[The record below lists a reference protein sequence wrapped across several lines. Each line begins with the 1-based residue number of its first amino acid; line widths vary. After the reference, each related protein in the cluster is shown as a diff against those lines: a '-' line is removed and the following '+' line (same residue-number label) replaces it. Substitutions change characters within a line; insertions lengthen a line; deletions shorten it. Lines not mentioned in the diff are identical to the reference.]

1 MADFVAVIRRA
12 VDGLSNNTPEMRA
25 KVYEKARGAV
35 MRQLQNMSPRPPEEM
50 LRRQLDK
57 LEAAIVEVEAEHA
70 EALMAAEEEEAMSA
84 AAVSAAPA
92 FVEPEPAEPEPVEP
106 EAPAA
111 PVPAHVEE
119 PAAVEA
125 VEPEPWSPAP
135 EAYASPAEETDEHA
149 YVEVDAAHPV
159 EHVAE
164 NPDVFAPAA
173 DERRDA
179 APAAAPVFDYP
190 EVTAA
195 EPASA
200 GTLEPET
207 VEPDDHYVAGTGS
220 AAENMYAPWPEAE
233 REQTPEA
240 PAEQVPDEPQEQHG
254 FAPWPETAETVVHA
268 DEPVSAA
275 EPAAAPPAFGDWP
288 PYREDASDPFVFP
301 DEPAP
306 SAAPVA
312 RNEPPA
318 KASVFDEADALGEF
332 DDFVRSGQSKRP
344 TPEMPP
350 ALDLLEWDEADH
362 QTSFAGKDA
371 APEATPLEGADA
383 GWFKE
388 FEQGAAGASAAP
400 AAAANGKSSGAKM
413 HASTEDIDALLA
425 NAEQKAYRREDK
437 PRRNYAPVVL
447 GVAGVLLLAGAG
459 YGLWVNRDSIGS
471 LVDGLVSSAPSTET
485 AGEQTTPETET
496 PETIVPSGNGT
507 VPADPAANGNGTPA
521 PDGSVTGQ
529 KFTQRLL
536 PDGGE
541 VDEGVAAVPGGA
553 VPAGEGTSVAEKNVP
568 SDTSPTTPPVQAPAA
583 EGTPAT
589 PTTTPPTTPPT
600 TPGAAPAG
608 DVAMPTDGQKA
619 FLYEERLGQTVPT
632 TVPGHIVWTAL
643 RETAENGKAEPV
655 IQGSLSIPG
664 RGLSALITF
673 KRNADNS
680 LPASHLAEVVFSVP
694 ADFEGGAID
703 SIQRIAMKATEQD
716 RGDPLIAVSA
726 KITDDTYMIA
736 FNDFAEVVARN
747 LELLQSRN
755 WIDIPVT
762 YRNGRRA
769 LLTLD
774 KGVQGKAVFDSV
786 IKEWATMSSARG
798 G

>member
-12 VDGLSNNTPEMRA
+12 VDGLSNNTPDMRA

-35 MRQLQNMSPRPPEEM
+35 MRQLQNMTPRPPEEM

-70 EALMAAEEEEAMSA
+70 EALMAIEEEAAMVA

-92 FVEPEPAEPEPVEP
+92 FVEPEPVEPRPVEP
-106 EAPAA
+106 ELPAA
-111 PVPAHVEE
+111 AAPTYVEE
-119 PAAVEA
+119 QAPVET
-125 VEPEPWSPAP
+125 VEPEPWNPAP
-135 EAYASPAEETDEHA
+135 DVYARPAEETDEHA
-149 YVEVDAAHPV
+149 YAGVDEADAAHPV

-164 NPDVFAPAA
+164 NPDVFAPAV
-173 DERRDA
+173 DERREA
-179 APAAAPVFDYP
+179 APAAAPFYDYP
-190 EVTAA
+190 EVTTA

-200 GTLEPET
+200 VTPDPET
-207 VEPDDHYVAGTGS
+207 VDPDDHYAAGKGS
-220 AAENMYAPWPEAE
+220 AAEDVYAPWPEAAPVP
-233 REQTPEA
+233 TPA
-240 PAEQVPDEPQEQHG
+240 VPADHATDEPQEPHG

-268 DEPVSAA
+268 DEPASAV

-306 SAAPVA
+306 SATPTA
-312 RNEPPA
+312 RDEPKP
-318 KASVFDEADALGEF
+318 KAAAFDEADALGEF

-371 APEATPLEGADA
+371 APEAAPLEGADA

-388 FEQGAAGASAAP
+388 FEQGAVGASAAP
-400 AAAANGKSSGAKM
+400 AAANGKAKGAKAR
-413 HASTEDIDALLA
+413 ASTEDIDALLA

-459 YGLWVNRDSIGS
+459 YGLWVNRDAVGS
-471 LVDGLVSSAPSTET
+471 LVDGLVNSAPSTET
-485 AGEQTTPETET
+485 AGEPTPPATET
-496 PETIVPSGNGT
+496 PGTIVPAGNGT
-507 VPADPAANGNGTPA
+507 VPADPVANGNGNGTPA

-553 VPAGEGTSVAEKNVP
+553 VPTGEGTSVAEKNVP

-589 PTTTPPTTPPT
+589 PTTTPPATP
-600 TPGAAPAG
+600 AAPAG
-608 DVAMPTDGQKA
+608 DVVMPVDGQKA

-716 RGDPLIAVSA
+716 RGDPLIAVTA

-747 LELLQSRN
+747 LELLQSRG

-786 IKEWATMSSARG
+786 IKEWSTMSSARG

>member
-70 EALMAAEEEEAMSA
+70 EALMAIEEEAATATA
-84 AAVSAAPA
+84 AAYVAPA
-92 FVEPEPAEPEPVEP
+92 FVEPEPVPPEPVEP
-106 EAPAA
+106 EAPAEPEPA
-111 PVPAHVEE
+111 PVEAPVV
-119 PAAVEA
+119 AAA
-125 VEPEPWSPAP
+125 PEPWSPEP
-135 EAYASPAEETDEHA
+135 ETSASPSVDTDEPA
-149 YVEVDAAHPV
+149 SVGENAAHPV
-159 EHVAE
+159 EHAAQ
-164 NPDVFAPAA
+164 NPDVFAPMVDDRSGAVAA
-173 DERRDA
+173 ERPRY
-179 APAAAPVFDYP
+179 DYP
-190 EVTAA
+190 EVTAD
-195 EPASA
+195 EPAADRASPA
-200 GTLEPET
+200 
-207 VEPDDHYVAGTGS
+207 VDADDHFAADAGS
-220 AAENMYAPWPEAE
+220 AAPGAYAPWPEPE
-233 REQTPEA
+233 PEPVRTPPAADVEA
-240 PAEQVPDEPQEQHG
+240 WDETPQPDRLAQ
-254 FAPWPETAETVVHA
+254 WPDDAETVVHG
-268 DEPVSAA
+268 DVQDRPVT
-275 EPAAAPPAFGDWP
+275 PVTAPPAFGDWP
-288 PYREDASDPFVFP
+288 PYEEDAPDPFVLP
-301 DEPAP
+301 EDAT
-306 SAAPVA
+306 APVA
-312 RNEPPA
+312 PIAPDAPKA
-318 KASVFDEADALGEF
+318 KTFDEAGALGEF

-344 TPEMPP
+344 APEMPP

-362 QTSFAGKDA
+362 QTSFAGKAA
-371 APEATPLEGADA
+371 APDADLSDGADA
-383 GWFKE
+383 GWFKD
-388 FEQGAAGASAAP
+388 FDQGAANASAVP
-400 AAAANGKSSGAKM
+400 AAARGNGAKAQT
-413 HASTEDIDALLA
+413 ASTEDIDALLA
-425 NAEQKAYRREDK
+425 NAEQKAYRRDDK

-459 YGLWVNRDSIGS
+459 YGLWINRDAVGS
-471 LVDGLVSSAPSTET
+471 LVEGLMSSAPQTET
-485 AGEQTTPETET
+485 ASEETTADTET
-496 PETIVPSGNGT
+496 PGTIVPSGNGT
-507 VPADPAANGNGTPA
+507 IPADPAANGTPPA
-521 PDGSVTGQ
+521 DGSVTGH

-541 VDEGVAAVPGGA
+541 VDEGVGAAPGSA

-568 SDTSPTTPPVQAPAA
+568 SATSPTTPAIQAPAA
-583 EGTPAT
+583 AEGAATTTPAPAT
-589 PTTTPPTTPPT
+589 PGAPT
-600 TPGAAPAG
+600 APAATAAS
-608 DVAMPTDGQKA
+608 DVAMPVDGQKA

-643 RETAENGKAEPV
+643 RETADNGKAEPV

-664 RGLSALITF
+664 RGLTALITF

-716 RGDPLIAVSA
+716 RGDPLIAVTA

-747 LELLQSRN
+747 LELLQSRG

-774 KGVQGKAVFDSV
+774 KGAQGKAVFDSV
-786 IKEWATMSSARG
+786 IKEWSTMSSARG

>member
-70 EALMAAEEEEAMSA
+70 EALMAAEEEEAMNA

-111 PVPAHVEE
+111 PAPTYTEKQAPVET
-119 PAAVEA
+119 
-125 VEPEPWSPAP
+125 VEPEPWNPAP
-135 EAYASPAEETDEHA
+135 EAYVSPAEETDEHA
-149 YVEVDAAHPV
+149 YVGVDEADAAHPV

-179 APAAAPVFDYP
+179 AAAGAPFYDYP
-190 EVTAA
+190 EGPAA
-195 EPASA
+195 EPA

-207 VEPDDHYVAGTGS
+207 VEPDPYASGTSS
-220 AAENMYAPWPEAE
+220 AAEDVYAPWPEAAPVP
-233 REQTPEA
+233 TPEA
-240 PAEQVPDEPQEQHG
+240 PAEPVPDEPQEQHG
-254 FAPWPETAETVVHA
+254 FAPWPEAAETVVHA
-268 DEPVSAA
+268 DEPASAV
-275 EPAAAPPAFGDWP
+275 EPAAAPAAFGDWP

-306 SAAPVA
+306 SATPVA
-312 RNEPPA
+312 RDEPKP
-318 KASVFDEADALGEF
+318 KAAAFDEADALGEF

-344 TPEMPP
+344 APEMPP

-362 QTSFAGKDA
+362 QTSFVGKDA
-371 APEATPLEGADA
+371 APEAAPLEGADA

-388 FEQGAAGASAAP
+388 FEQGAASASAAP
-400 AAAANGKSSGAKM
+400 AAAKGKANGTKAR
-413 HASTEDIDALLA
+413 ASTEDIDALLA

-459 YGLWVNRDSIGS
+459 YGLWVNRDTVSS
-471 LVDGLVSSAPSTET
+471 LVDGLVSSVPSTET
-485 AGEQTTPETET
+485 AGEQTPPASET

-507 VPADPAANGNGTPA
+507 VPADPVANGNGTPA

-541 VDEGVAAVPGGA
+541 VDEGVAATPGGA

-589 PTTTPPTTPPT
+589 PTTTPPA

-608 DVAMPTDGQKA
+608 DIAMPTDGQKA

-786 IKEWATMSSARG
+786 IKEWATMGSARG